1 MVSYTFIKNKYF
13 CLFFC
18 VCFSRLS
25 RQTLPEHFLLEKS
38 GPLSLVTFALPYQET
53 GFKEKKKLKRFL
65 VFSPSI
71 LVASFCIHHLK
82 NSFRHSHM
90 LNPQEVPDVSR

>member
-53 GFKEKKKLKRFL
+53 GFKEKKKAEE
-65 VFSPSI
+65 VFGFFPLHFGRII
-71 LVASFCIHHLK
+71 LHTSFK
-82 NSFRHSHM
+82 EQF
-90 LNPQEVPDVSR
+90 